1 MKSCTGLAEYVVD
14 IIVHKIIVKYRRI
27 WQMVKIAPSLM
38 NMSLLQVEH
47 DLHILDSITDL
58 YHVDII
64 DGHYVPNMCLTPH
77 FIAQIRPVTSKPI
90 EAHLYVDGI
99 DKAFIDTCIDA
110 GASLLTL
117 PADGVGRSIHRFC
130 DYIHERGAKVGAF
143 INPADPVNVI
153 SSYATELDS
162 LLVLSVDPG
171 FTGQKFIEGT
181 YDRIVEAKVLRAEVG
196 AHYEIA
202 IDGGCNATNYRL
214 LIEAGCD
221 VLNLGRGLFNNGD
234 SLEESARCTYEEIQT
249 AAREATKMSF

>member
-1 MKSCTGLAEYVVD
+1 
-14 IIVHKIIVKYRRI
+14 
-27 WQMVKIAPSLM
+27 MVKIAPSLM

-47 DLHILDSITDL
+47 DLCVLDPITDL

-77 FIAQIRPVTSKPI
+77 FIAQIRPVTPKPI

-99 DKAFIDTCIDA
+99 DKEFIDVCIDA

-130 DYIHERGAKVGAF
+130 DHIHKRGAKVGAF
-143 INPADPVNVI
+143 INPSDPVDIV
-153 SSYATELDS
+153 SSYAAELDS

-181 YDRIVEAKVLRAEVG
+181 YDRIVEAKALRAKAG

-221 VLNLGRGLFNNGD
+221 VLNLGRGLFDNGD
-234 SLEESARCTYEEIQT
+234 SLEDSVRHTYEEIRA
-249 AAREATKMSF
+249 AARESA

>member
-1 MKSCTGLAEYVVD
+1 
-14 IIVHKIIVKYRRI
+14 
-27 WQMVKIAPSLM
+27 MVKIAPSLM

-77 FIAQIRPVTSKPI
+77 FISQIRPVTSKPI

-99 DKAFIDTCIDA
+99 DKEFIDACIDA

-143 INPADPVNVI
+143 INPSDSVNVV

-181 YDRIVEAKVLRAEVG
+181 YDRIVEARALRAEIG

-202 IDGGCNATNYRL
+202 IDGGCNATNYHL

-221 VLNLGRGLFNNGD
+221 VLNLGRGLFDNGA
-234 SLEESARCTYEEIQT
+234 SLEDSARRTYEEIQA
-249 AAREATKMSF
+249 AAREASKPSVLNN

>member
-1 MKSCTGLAEYVVD
+1 
-14 IIVHKIIVKYRRI
+14 
-27 WQMVKIAPSLM
+27 MVKIAPSLM

-47 DLHILDSITDL
+47 DLRILDPITDL

-90 EAHLYVDGI
+90 EAHLYIDGI
-99 DKAFIDTCIDA
+99 DKEFIDSCINA

-130 DYIHERGAKVGAF
+130 DYIHKRGAKVGVF
-143 INPADPVNVI
+143 INPSDPVDIV
-153 SSYATELDS
+153 SSYAAEIDS

-181 YDRIVEAKVLRAEVG
+181 YDRVTEAKALRSDAG

-202 IDGGCNATNYRL
+202 IDGGCNVTNYHL

-221 VLNLGRGLFNNGD
+221 VLNLGRGLFSNGD
-234 SLEESARCTYEEIQT
+234 SLEDSVRRTYEEIQI
-249 AAREATKMSF
+249 AARETSRPSVQNS